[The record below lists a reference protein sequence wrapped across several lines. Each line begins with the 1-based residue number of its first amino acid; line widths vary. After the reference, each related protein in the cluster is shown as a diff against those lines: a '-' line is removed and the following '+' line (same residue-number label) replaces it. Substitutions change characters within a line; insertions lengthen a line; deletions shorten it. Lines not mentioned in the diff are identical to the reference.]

1 MLREEAHLL
10 RWHDRNLFGK
20 KFSEHL
26 VASAKSK
33 KQALKYLLKREKKKK
48 PFRNSPL
55 EAPRRGSGGQ
65 HLKIFLDK
73 RYGKSRQKS
82 IRWNSAAG
90 RSSGFQGKNKQKK
103 KTFFNMFFPLIIPI
117 EDLKN
122 VHPWLKSL
130 FYARKV
136 PNLPLT
142 GRLKHFLEAW
152 EIITKDPEIL
162 EIVKG
167 FKISFLKSPTQER
180 VPQTPHMGQEQADLT
195 QVEIENMLKKEAIQ
209 QTEHR
214 SGAF

>member
-1 MLREEAHLL
+1 M
-10 RWHDRNLFGK
+10 
-20 KFSEHL
+20 
-26 VASAKSK
+26 
-33 KQALKYLLKREKKKK
+33 
-48 PFRNSPL
+48 
-55 EAPRRGSGGQ
+55 
-65 HLKIFLDK
+65 KIFLDK

-117 EDLKN
+117 DDLKN

-209 QTEHR
+209 QTEHQ